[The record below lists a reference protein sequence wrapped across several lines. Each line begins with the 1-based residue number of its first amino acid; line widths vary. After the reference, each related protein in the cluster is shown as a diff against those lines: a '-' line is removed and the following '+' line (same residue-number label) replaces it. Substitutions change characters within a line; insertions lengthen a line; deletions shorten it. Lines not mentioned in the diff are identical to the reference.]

1 MKLLRRVVEMIIYF
15 GEMFLAP
22 LLAVVLF
29 FTSTRGTVDFAI
41 LAAAGIVAWTLAEYA
56 FHRFVLHYLA
66 PTQHR
71 IHHAKPGEPVL
82 TVFWQIWI
90 CFVVV
95 YLIAGNIAAKS
106 RRFCLSASTQVSIF
120 PNR

>member
-1 MKLLRRVVEMIIYF
+1 MKLLRRVVEIIIYF

-90 CFVVV
+90 CFAVV
-95 YLIAGNIAAKS
+95 YLIAGG
-106 RRFCLSASTQVSIF
+106 RLSGWFVSCIRLVF
-120 PNR
+120 VRPS